1 MHIDLKFVRSWNAYN
16 AGEVARFAAEI
27 GEALVKKGIA
37 TLASPASPANAGE
50 TNGAAAGA
58 KPAPDAG
65 KLDDKAKP
73 QGK

>member
-27 GEALVKKGIA
+27 GDALVKKGIA
-37 TLASPASPANAGE
+37 TLASPANAGE
-50 TNGAAAGA
+50 ANGAAAGA

>member
-27 GEALVKKGIA
+27 GDTLVKKGIA

-50 TNGAAAGA
+50 ASGAVAG
-58 KPAPDAG
+58 AG

>member
-27 GEALVKKGIA
+27 GDALVKKGIA

-50 TNGAAAGA
+50 ASGAVASA
-58 KPAPDAG
+58 KA
-65 KLDDKAKP
+65 DDKAKP
-73 QGK
+73 QPQGK